1 MSLGPGTYVTSS
13 VRLDRPLGKG
23 GMGSVWVARH
33 ESLDSEVAVKFVS
46 SEAAAEDPSIV
57 ARFKREAALSSKI
70 KSPHVVKTFDHGIM
84 DGGVPYIVMELL
96 DGETLGGRLGRVNWL
111 AVHEVSVLVSQV
123 AQVLDEAHRLGVVH
137 RDIKPDNVFL
147 IATGYDLFVKVLDF
161 GIAKQT
167 QVPNVSHVT
176 DTGMIVGTPEYMSPE
191 QLLSTKTADF
201 RCDLW
206 ALAVLAY
213 HCLIGRP
220 PFRGETLPSLSIAI
234 CHGEFTPPSQLMPE
248 LPPDIDGW
256 FARAFDRTPENRFA
270 GALEMADAFRR
281 IVRASLDAVSAN
293 TGSRRMSDS
302 LTSGRTPSG
311 NRLSGSEDSG
321 VRKSV
326 PNADADQSGR
336 RFAVSET
343 TPVQTSPTFS
353 GAAANLAP
361 ENRVERR
368 RSRLKLLVALVAAGA
383 VALVADFVL
392 RRSSSS
398 DASPARSAA
407 EGAPAPS
414 ATSTETEQATA
425 KTAEPTAT
433 TTATQAVPTATA
445 SQVAAHAPPHF
456 VGGGNKTPPPPAPP
470 PPPKGGGAKDCYY
483 AGPDGNLKIKPD
495 CL

>member
-13 VRLDRPLGKG
+13 VRLERPLGKG
-23 GMGSVWVARH
+23 GMGSVWVAHH
-33 ESLDSEVAVKFVS
+33 ESLESEVAVKFVS
-46 SEAAAEDPSIV
+46 AEVAKEDPTIV

-96 DGETLGGRLGRVNWL
+96 EGETLGSRLLRTSWL
-111 AVHEVSVLVSQV
+111 SIPDVVVLVAQV

-137 RDIKPDNVFL
+137 RDIKPDNIFL

-206 ALAVLAY
+206 ALAVLMY

-234 CHGEFTPPSQLMPE
+234 CHSDFTPPSQLTPE
-248 LPPDIDGW
+248 LPPDLDGW
-256 FARAFDRTPENRFA
+256 FARAFDRDPNKRFN
-270 GALEMADAFRR
+270 GALEMADSFRR
-281 IVRASLDAVSAN
+281 IVRGSLDSTA
-293 TGSRRMSDS
+293 M
-302 LTSGRTPSG
+302 SGRRVSDPNSG
-311 NRLSGSEDSG
+311 KPADDSG

-326 PNADADQSGR
+326 PDANADQSGR
-336 RFAVSET
+336 RFAVTDTS
-343 TPVQTSPTFS
+343 PVQTSPTFS
-353 GAAANLAP
+353 GASANLAP

-368 RSRLKLLVALVAAGA
+368 RSRLKLVVALTGA
-383 VALVADFVL
+383 VALALVANFAL
-392 RRSSSS
+392 ERFAPHGTSSVRPSS
-398 DASPARSAA
+398 DPAAA
-407 EGAPAPS
+407 APPS
-414 ATSTETEQATA
+414 ATEAETAA
-425 KTAEPTAT
+425 PPPTSEAPT
-433 TTATQAVPTATA
+433 PGPTATA
-445 SQVAAHAPPHF
+445 APTQVAETKVPPPRVPPPGN
-456 VGGGNKTPPPPAPP
+456 VGKSPPPPPVSP
-470 PPPKGGGAKDCYY
+470 PPPKGGGSKDCYY
-483 AGPDGNLKIKPD
+483 TGPDGNLKIKPE